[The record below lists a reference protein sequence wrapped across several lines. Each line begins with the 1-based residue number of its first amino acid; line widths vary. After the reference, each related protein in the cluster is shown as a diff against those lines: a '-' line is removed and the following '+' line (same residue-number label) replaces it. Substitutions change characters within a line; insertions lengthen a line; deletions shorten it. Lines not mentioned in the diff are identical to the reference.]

1 MNSLIILPVVISL
14 AASFIISLF
23 FREKENWARVVAIC
37 FSFLTLLSV
46 ILLGKVILSSGRV
59 VYFVG
64 GWRIPLGILL
74 MADSLSWIFLFV
86 VNFIGFCV
94 LLYSTSYMRK
104 YTNEPLF
111 YILYFLLFAG
121 MNNVLISADFFNIYV
136 FVEIASLSS
145 YALVAFGLRPE
156 EIEASFRYTVLGVF
170 GSILIIFGVAFAY
183 GLTGTVNIPD
193 FMKVIMQSGKTQQL
207 WFIMALFLSGFA
219 IKMALFPFHTWLPDA
234 HSLAPAPVSA
244 VLSGLVIKVLGFY
257 LIIRFAGNIFVSVVG
272 VKTVILVLGI
282 LSMVFGGL
290 MALGQR
296 DLKRVFAY
304 SSISQIGYCAV
315 GFGIGGYLGILG
327 ALLHFISHSFAKS
340 LLFLDSG
347 AIEYITGTT
356 KIDELKGINDKMPE
370 TAMLGNLG
378 MLTIAG
384 VPPMGIFWSKL
395 IIVLAAIKKGYIG
408 VAFTCTIVSIITM
421 GYFLKVI
428 RKVFLSKEN
437 KVGNKNECGKIMLF
451 SMFLL
456 GIIVF
461 FIGLIL
467 IPEVRRM
474 FLDKAVGIVEN
485 FNYLSIINK
494 L

>member
-1 MNSLIILPVVISL
+1 MTVPQFLHITSLCST
-14 AASFIISLF
+14 LF
-23 FREKENWARVVAIC
+23 
-37 FSFLTLLSV
+37 
-46 ILLGKVILSSGRV
+46 
-59 VYFVG
+59 
-64 GWRIPLGILL
+64 
-74 MADSLSWIFLFV
+74 
-86 VNFIGFCV
+86 
-94 LLYSTSYMRK
+94 ST
-104 YTNEPLF
+104 
-111 YILYFLLFAG
+111 
-121 MNNVLISADFFNIYV
+121 
-136 FVEIASLSS
+136 
-145 YALVAFGLRPE
+145 
-156 EIEASFRYTVLGVF
+156 
-170 GSILIIFGVAFAY
+170 
-183 GLTGTVNIPD
+183 
-193 FMKVIMQSGKTQQL
+193 
-207 WFIMALFLSGFA
+207 LSGFA

-257 LIIRFAGNIFVSVVG
+257 LIIRFAGNIFVSVAG

-347 AIEYITGTT
+347 AIEYMTGTT
-356 KIDELKGINDKMPE
+356 KIDELKGINDKMPK

-395 IIVLAAIKKGYIG
+395 IIVFAAIKKGYIG
-408 VAFTCTIVSIITM
+408 VAFTCVIVSIITM

-437 KVGNKNECGKIMLF
+437 EVENKNECGKMMLF

-467 IPEVRRM
+467 IPEARRM
-474 FLDKAVGIVEN
+474 FLDKAVEIVEN